1 MQISIRE
8 SHVYVLG
15 GEDGD
20 TNQRPEWSRFIGHDS
35 NAICFLVKIYLK
47 QV

>member
-15 GEDGD
+15 GK
-20 TNQRPEWSRFIGHDS
+20 TAIPMRPEWSQFIGHDS